1 MSWYYKFSFPENV
14 RNHFSNSIL
23 YIYIMY
29 SELAL
34 EGPSIV
40 QPFEDCAN
48 VLLISGIG
56 VHSQL

>member
-1 MSWYYKFSFPENV
+1 
-14 RNHFSNSIL
+14 
-23 YIYIMY
+23 MY